1 LRVPNDLFRLLTR
14 KSVLLLGSNCVLWF
28 PVNTKHYELKNAVQ
42 IYVNVITFNYER
54 GSSAAS
60 TMDRNSTIRGS
71 GSTWKSNQ
79 NHNNSSRS
87 PSRTWQR
94 PDDEEHGLIARYAA
108 KLAEANNSSA
118 EPVETGSSTPHQL
131 LAQLEIKNQE
141 ILRQIARIRYL
152 VFNHCRGICSLF
164 VDVIFNLMLRREQ
177 EYGDSL
183 VNGTNGPIPLVE
195 ELTVL
200 RQRKTELEQQLTA
213 LQDSRKQLMIQL
225 EGLMK
230 MIKVPLLIL
239 CFS

>member
-1 LRVPNDLFRLLTR
+1 ML
-14 KSVLLLGSNCVLWF
+14 
-28 PVNTKHYELKNAVQ
+28 Y
-42 IYVNVITFNYER
+42 R

-60 TMDRNSTIRGS
+60 TMDRNSTVRGS
-71 GSTWKSNQ
+71 GTTWKSNQ
-79 NHNNSSRS
+79 NHTNNSRS

-118 EPVETGSSTPHQL
+118 EPAEAAGSTPHQL

-152 VFNHCRGICSLF
+152 VCSFYLKTKNKCSIDSI
-164 VDVIFNLMLRREQ
+164 DVIVIGNLICRREQ
-177 EYGDSL
+177 EYGESL
-183 VNGTNGPIPLVE
+183 VNGTSGPIPLVE

-200 RQRKTELEQQLTA
+200 RQRKTELEQQLTG

-230 MIKVPLLIL
+230 MIKVRTACSNVSSSGLL
-239 CFS
+239 